1 MTAYAMT
8 SPAISRPVP
17 AIVRSSSRPA
27 SVQPRRGSVRV
38 HMIDTPAARARRR
51 GILVVVLL
59 ALGAFLAPQAF
70 ANDSSEIPVVLDTYT
85 VGQGETMWEIA
96 SSIAPA
102 GVDVRDVVA
111 DILTVNAMTDSALQA
126 GQQLR
131 LPVID

>member
-8 SPAISRPVP
+8 SPVP
-17 AIVRSSSRPA
+17 AIARPGSRSLPSGVVPARSRR
-27 SVQPRRGSVRV
+27 SGVRV
-38 HMIDTPAARARRR
+38 QMIDTPAARARRR
-51 GILVVVLL
+51 GVLVVLLL

-70 ANDSSEIPVVLDTYT
+70 ANDGAEPPVVLDTYT

-96 SSIAPA
+96 AGIAPA

-111 DILTVNAMTDSALQA
+111 DILTVNAMTDSTLQV

-131 LPVID
+131 LPVVD